1 MNQKL
6 DKLKVLLRELFQ
18 LDQPDLDFGIYRVL
32 HAKSG
37 EISKFLDDD
46 LLPQVK
52 AAFGQYKSADK
63 TELEKQLAELRK
75 SVADAGLD
83 PDDSPKVKELSAKL
97 ANESVDLSRLEGEVY
112 DHLFGF
118 FRRYYS
124 EGDFLTKRVYKEGV
138 YAIPYEGEEVK
149 LHWAN
154 SDQYY
159 IKTSEYLRDYAFRLN
174 PEANEEGGE
183 DPMRVHLRLVEA
195 AEGEPGNVKEGE
207 GKNRVFIL
215 ESSDFI
221 EEENG
226 ELVIKFE
233 YRPATLTDWPDDER
247 DGKKK
252 PPVQK
257 DLLKIA
263 EDGIL
268 ATEEAPLL
276 NWISELGKSHIKADG
291 ELADYSRLRAHLNR
305 YAARNTFDYFIH
317 KDLGGF
323 LRRELDFYIKNEVMH
338 LDDIESDTAPR
349 VEQYL
354 SKIKVIRSIAGKIID
369 FVAQLEDFQKK
380 LWLKKKF
387 VVETSYLICVGI
399 IPEEFFPE
407 IIANDAQRDEWV
419 NLLAIN
425 LIESDM
431 NTSGYSEPLTDAF
444 LTAFPTLLINLKY
457 FDERFSVRL
466 LGQLTS
472 LDVSTDGILIHG
484 ENSQGLHLLRST
496 YAADCD
502 AIYIDPPYNTDASAI
517 LYKNDYK
524 HASWLSLIESRIQSA
539 KPLLNESAILCLAI
553 DDEEVSPARQL
564 LENHFP
570 KLVGVSVVRSNP
582 QSRKTKGK
590 LSPSHEYAL
599 FYGMSESSVPGAL
612 EPSEKRLA
620 RYPKVDEKGRYA
632 WMNFIRSGNND
643 LREDRPKLFYPIFVD
658 SEDKIRI
665 PKMTWSATTGRWG
678 EYVLED
684 SLEEGE
690 TAVLP
695 IIEGVNGNV
704 IEKNWQRGPD
714 RVSSE
719 PDEFRVRR
727 LEDGKISIDFKTRMD
742 ESSSPNTWWDANEY
756 ASANYGAIELKAL
769 FGTKPFDFPKAET
782 LVRHCLRASNV
793 SLESNIVDFFAGS
806 GTTAH
811 SVINLNREDGG
822 KRRFILIEAGEHFD
836 SVILPRVI
844 KVTFT
849 PEWKDGKPDRLAT
862 AEEIE
867 RSPQMLKVLRLE
879 SYEDALNN
887 LELKRNDAQEHT
899 LFGTQTNDAFR
910 EQYMLRYMLDVESRG
925 SQSLLNVEQF
935 ADPTAYKLKVKR
947 PGSDESREV
956 NVDLIETFNWLIGL
970 TVQQIAAP
978 TTFSAEFEKDSEGR
992 LRLNGRLKQDA
1003 EGPFWFRIVTGT
1015 IPDGRRTLVIW
1026 RKLAGN
1032 TEEDNLALDEWF
1044 TRQEYSSKDSEFDL
1058 IYVNGGN
1065 NLENLRTADDL
1076 WKVRLIEEDFHRL
1089 MFDTE
1094 DV

>member
-63 TELEKQLAELRK
+63 AEIEKQLVELRK

-97 ANESVDLSRLEGEVY
+97 ANESIDLSRLEGEVY

-124 EGDFLTKRVYKEGV
+124 EGDFLSKRVYKEGV
-138 YAIPYEGEEVK
+138 YAVPYEGEEVK

-154 SDQYY
+154 ADQYY
-159 IKTSEYLRDYAFRLN
+159 IKTSEYLRDYAFRLK
-174 PEANEEGGE
+174 PDANEEAGE
-183 DPMRVHLRLVEA
+183 DPMRVHFRLIDA
-195 AEGEPGNVKEGE
+195 AEGEHGNVKEGE

-215 ESSDFI
+215 EPSDFI

-226 ELVIKFE
+226 ELVIKLE
-233 YRPATLTDWPDDER
+233 YRPASLTDWPDDER

-263 EDGIL
+263 EDRIL
-268 ATEEAPLL
+268 ATEDARLL
-276 NWISELGKSHIKADG
+276 NWISELGKSHMKADG

-305 YAARNTFDYFIH
+305 YSARNTFDYFVH

-369 FVAQLEDFQKK
+369 FLAQLENFQKK

-387 VVETSYLICVGI
+387 VVETSYLIRVGI
-399 IPEEFFPE
+399 IPEEFYPE
-407 IIANDAQRDEWV
+407 IIANDAQRKEWV
-419 NLLAIN
+419 NLVSIDEIQGDL
-425 LIESDM
+425 
-431 NTSGYSEPLTDAF
+431 NTPAYSEPLSEEF
-444 LTAFPTLLINLKY
+444 LKAFPTLLL
-457 FDERFSVRL
+457 DSRLFSSHFVARL
-466 LGQLTS
+466 ISTVDF
-472 LDVSTDGILIHG
+472 LDVQVDGINFHS
-484 ENSQGLHLLRST
+484 ENFQALQLLATR
-496 YAADCD
+496 YAKKVECVH
-502 AIYIDPPYNTDASAI
+502 IDPPYNTVTSGFP
-517 LYKNDYK
+517 YKNDYQ
-524 HASWLSLIESRIQSA
+524 HSSWLSMIEGRLAATTRLLEEDGSLLCHIDENEYERLHGLCSEVGLPNGGTVIWDKRNPMLGRKGVATQHEYILWRTFLSGPVYLRNANQRLILNAAANAIKNHGGVNAESRAEFSQWINRCKTLSGGE
-539 KPLLNESAILCLAI
+539 KLY
-553 DDEEVSPARQL
+553 RL
-564 LENHFP
+564 LEDDGRVYRGVAMGAPEPRKDP
-570 KLVGVSVVRSNP
+570 KFFVPLIHPETNLPCPVPSNGF
-582 QSRKTKGK
+582 SRTPET
-590 LSPSHEYAL
+590 LQEL
-599 FYGMSESSVPGAL
+599 L
-612 EPSEKRLA
+612 
-620 RYPKVDEKGRYA
+620 DE
-632 WMNFIRSGNND
+632 N
-643 LREDRPKLFYPIFVD
+643 
-658 SEDKIRI
+658 RI
-665 PKMTWSATTGRWG
+665 
-678 EYVLED
+678 
-684 SLEEGE
+684 
-690 TAVLP
+690 
-695 IIEGVNGNV
+695 
-704 IEKNWQRGPD
+704 
-714 RVSSE
+714 
-719 PDEFRVRR
+719 
-727 LEDGKISIDFKTRMD
+727 
-742 ESSSPNTWWDANEY
+742 
-756 ASANYGAIELKAL
+756 L
-769 FGTKPFDFPKAET
+769 FGTDETVQPQLKVFLTEDSRRQLSSVLQDASSGKADMDKLGLEFPYCHPLSLYVEVVGSA
-782 LVRHCLRASNV
+782 ASGDD
-793 SLESNIVDFFAGS
+793 SIVLDYFAGS
-806 GTTAH
+806 GTNGHA
-811 SVINLNREDGG
+811 VIVLNRDEGS
-822 KRRFILIEAGEHFD
+822 RRKSLLVEVGDQFD
-836 SVILPRVI
+836 NVLLPRLT
-844 KVTFT
+844 KVTFSPDWT
-849 PEWKDGKPDRLAT
+849 DGKPNRFAT
-862 AEEIE
+862 AEEAE
-867 RSPQMLKVLRLE
+867 RSPRIMKVIRLE

-887 LELKRNDAQEHT
+887 LQLKRTDAQTQT
-899 LFGTQTNDAFR
+899 LFGTQADTKNTFR

-947 PGSDESREV
+947 PGSDESREM
-956 NVDLIETFNWLIGL
+956 NVDLPETFNWLIGL

-978 TTFSAEFEKDSEGR
+978 ITFTAEFERDGEGR
-992 LRLNGRLKQDA
+992 LRLKGRLKQDA
-1003 EGPFWFRIVTGT
+1003 EGPLWFRTVTGT

-1026 RKLAGN
+1026 RKLTGN
-1032 TEEDNLALDEWF
+1032 DEEDNLVLDEWF
-1044 TRQEYSSKDSEFDL
+1044 TRQGYSSKDSEFDL

-1094 DV
+1094 DL